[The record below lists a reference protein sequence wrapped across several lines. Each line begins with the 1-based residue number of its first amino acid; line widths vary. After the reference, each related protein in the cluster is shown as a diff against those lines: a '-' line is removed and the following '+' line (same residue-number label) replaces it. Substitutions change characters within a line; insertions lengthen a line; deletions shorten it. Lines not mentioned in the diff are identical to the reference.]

1 MNSTFDVVIAGGG
14 PGGSICASQLAKR
27 GVRVLVLEKAHHP
40 RFHLGESLLPQSMP
54 VLKQIGVFEEV
65 SSRFMVKRGANFHE
79 SGTLKQSRYDFSE
92 AFDRSTTFAF
102 EVPRDE
108 FDELLARH
116 AQKCGTDFREG
127 WTVTK
132 FILDE
137 AANGG
142 PSYVEARDPEGVIH
156 TFETKIAI
164 DATGRDS
171 LIAHAQRSTEKV
183 PELDKTAL
191 FSHWRGAWRDEG
203 DRAGDIQIVV
213 FGEAEET
220 GWFWSI
226 PFKDGRIPFKDGRT
240 SIGAVVASGWIK
252 KRKVPGAPIQDL
264 YDRAIAE
271 SPAMQRIVSGAEQL
285 MPASATADFSFR
297 VRDLAGPGWLVIG
310 DAGGFIDPLFSTG
323 AHLAMYGGFHAAN
336 IIADGLARGALKQED
351 FVTWSALVRKGAE
364 LFLGSV
370 QAFYRGSLTPYLFAD
385 DQHPFLR
392 RAITSMLAGDVFTGD
407 ERWARE
413 MRARFPATV
422 AAPSA

>member
-1 MNSTFDVVIAGGG
+1 MAVQFDVVVAGGG
-14 PGGSICASQLAKR
+14 PGGSICAAQLAKR
-27 GVRVLVLEKAHHP
+27 GVSVLVLEKTHHP

-54 VLKQIGVFEEV
+54 VLKQVGVFDDV
-65 SSRFMVKRGANFHE
+65 AARFIVKRGANFHE

-116 AQKCGTDFREG
+116 AQKCGADFREG
-127 WTVTK
+127 WAVTK
-132 FILDE
+132 FDSSE
-137 AANGG
+137 AEKGG
-142 PSYVEARDPEGVIH
+142 PSFVTATDPDGKTH

-164 DATGRDS
+164 DATGRDA
-171 LIAHAQRSTEKV
+171 LIAHATRATEKV
-183 PELDKTAL
+183 PELDKTAI
-191 FSHWRGAWRDEG
+191 FSHWRDAWRDEG
-203 DRAGDIQIVV
+203 ERAGDIQIVV
-213 FGEAEET
+213 FGQAEET
-220 GWFWSI
+220 GWFWS
-226 PFKDGRIPFKDGRT
+226 IPFKDGRT
-240 SIGAVVASGWIK
+240 SIGAVVASGWLK
-252 KRKVPGAPIQDL
+252 KRKKPGEPVQAL

-271 SPAMQRIVSGAEQL
+271 SPATQRIVSGAKQL
-285 MPASATADFSFR
+285 VPAAAAADYSFR
-297 VRDLAGPGWLVIG
+297 VRDLVGPGWLVVG

-336 IIADGLARGALKQED
+336 IIADKIATGGAKPAD
-351 FVTWSALVRKGAE
+351 FAQWSALVRKGAE

-413 MRARFPATV
+413 MRARFPATTLN
-422 AAPSA
+422 ASA

>member
-1 MNSTFDVVIAGGG
+1 MSVNFDVVIAGGG
-14 PGGSICASQLAKR
+14 PGGSICAAQLAKR
-27 GVRVLVLEKAHHP
+27 GVSVLVLEKAHHP

-54 VLKQIGVFEEV
+54 VLKQVGVFDEV
-65 SSRFMVKRGANFHE
+65 AARFIVKRGANFHE

-116 AQKCGTDFREG
+116 AQKCGADFREG

-132 FILDE
+132 FVLDE

-142 PSYVEARDPEGVIH
+142 PSFVEATDPSGKSH

-183 PELDKTAL
+183 PELDKTAI
-191 FSHWRGAWRDEG
+191 FSHWNNAWRDEG

-226 PFKDGRIPFKDGRT
+226 PFKDGRT
-240 SIGAVVASGWIK
+240 SVGAVVASGWIK
-252 KRKVPGAPIQDL
+252 KRKVPGAPVQDL

-271 SPAMQRIVSGAEQL
+271 SPAMQRIVSGARQL
-285 MPASATADFSFR
+285 MPATATADFSFR
-297 VRDLAGPGWLVIG
+297 VRDLAGPGWLVVG

-336 IIADGLARGALKQED
+336 AIADGLAKGALKQAD
-351 FVTWSALVRKGAE
+351 FDAWSKLVRKGAE

-413 MRARFPATV
+413 MRARFPATTV
-422 AAPSA
+422 NASA